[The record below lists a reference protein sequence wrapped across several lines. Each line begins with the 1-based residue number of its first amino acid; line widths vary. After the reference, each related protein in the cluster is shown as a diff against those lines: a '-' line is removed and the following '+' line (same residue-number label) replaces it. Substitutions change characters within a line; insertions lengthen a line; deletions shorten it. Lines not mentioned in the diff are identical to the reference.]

1 MVILRA
7 SDIRAM
13 SREEMLEKLRELRA
27 ELSRLKATIAA
38 GGTVENPG
46 RIREIKRTIARIITI
61 AKEKGVG

>member
-1 MVILRA
+1 MAILRA

>member
-1 MVILRA
+1 MAILRA
-7 SDIRAM
+7 NDVRAM

-27 ELSRLKATIAA
+27 ELSRMKAIIAA

-61 AKEKGVG
+61 VKERG